1 MEMIERCN
9 ETINGMVWGAP
20 MLVLLVATGV
30 WMTARTG
37 FFQIARLGHWWSR
50 TVGSIFSDARVTEHT
65 GDSSISQFQS
75 LCTALASTVGTGNI
89 VGVAGAVTAGGPGAV
104 FWMWVIAFFSM
115 MTEYAENV
123 LGIYYRRKNEKGE
136 WTGGAMYYLRDGLG
150 AKRGCRQIGSILA
163 GLFALFCFMASFGI
177 GNMTQ
182 ANAIAANLASGFG
195 IPHGLTGVVLMA
207 LAGLVIL
214 GGLKRIAAVTEKLV
228 PFMVVVYMV
237 GTAMIFLLNIHMAGE
252 IFSSIFHGAFGLRA
266 AGGGFLGAGMRKA
279 IVMGMKRGVFSNEA
293 GLGSSV
299 MVHARANVKEPVQQ
313 GMWGIFEVF
322 ADTMAVCT
330 LTAFAILSSG
340 LVDLET
346 GAIAGGLQPASLVS
360 TAFGL
365 SFGSFGA
372 RFVATAVMLFAFSTI
387 LGWSHYGATAC
398 EYLFGRDAVGVYR
411 VAFIAAVCAGALMSE
426 NLSWEIADTL
436 NGLMALPNLIGL
448 LALSGTVA
456 AITENY
462 ERRVFKGSGE
472 APMLSAVSE
481 GEQKPAVQKP

>member
-9 ETINGMVWGAP
+9 EMINGVVWGLP
-20 MLVLLVATGV
+20 MLVLLTATGV
-30 WMTARTG
+30 WMTVRTG
-37 FFQIARLGHWWSR
+37 FFQITRLGHWWSR
-50 TVGSIFSDARVTEHT
+50 TAGSIFSDAGVTEHT
-65 GDSSISQFQS
+65 KDSSISQFQS

-89 VGVAGAVTAGGPGAV
+89 VGVAGSVTAGGPGAV

-136 WTGGAMYYLRDGLG
+136 WAGGAMYYLRDGLG
-150 AKRGCRQIGSILA
+150 AKRGCRQIGRVLA

-182 ANAIAANLASGFG
+182 ANAIAANLSSGFG
-195 IPHGLTGVVLMA
+195 IPPYLTGTVLMA

-228 PFMVVVYMV
+228 PFMVVVYMA

-252 IFSSIFHGAFGLRA
+252 IFTSIFRGAFGLRA
-266 AGGGFLGAGMRKA
+266 AGGGLLGAGMRKA
-279 IVMGMKRGVFSNEA
+279 VVMGMKRGVFSNEA

-299 MVHARANVKEPVQQ
+299 MVHASSNVKEPVQQ

-330 LTAFAILSSG
+330 LTAFAVLSSG
-340 LVDLET
+340 LVDLDT
-346 GAIAGGLQPASLVS
+346 GAIAGGLRSASLVS
-360 TAFGL
+360 AAFGL
-365 SFGSFGA
+365 SFGRFGA
-372 RFVATAVMLFAFSTI
+372 CFVAVAVMLFAFSTI
-387 LGWSHYGATAC
+387 LGWSHYGAIAC
-398 EYLFGRDAVGVYR
+398 EYLFGREAVEVYR
-411 VAFIAAVCAGALMSE
+411 LAFIAAVCAGALMSE

-448 LALSGTVA
+448 LALSGTVT

-462 ERRVFKGSGE
+462 GRRVLKGSAE
-472 APMLSAVSE
+472 TPMLSAFPK
-481 GEQKPAVQKP
+481 GRQ

>member
-1 MEMIERCN
+1 MGMIERCN
-9 ETINGMVWGAP
+9 EVINGAVWGPP
-20 MLVLLVATGV
+20 MLVLLVTTGV
-30 WMTARTG
+30 WMTIRTG
-37 FFQIARLGHWWSR
+37 FFQISRLGHWWSR
-50 TVGSIFSDARVTEHT
+50 TVGSIFSDSYVTEHT
-65 GDSSISQFQS
+65 GDRSISQFQS

-89 VGVAGAVTAGGPGAV
+89 VGVAGAVTVGGPGAV
-104 FWMWVIAFFSM
+104 FWMWAIAFFSM

-136 WTGGAMYYLRDGLG
+136 WAGGAMYYLRDGLG
-150 AKRGCRQIGSILA
+150 AKKGCRQIGKVLA

-182 ANAIAANLASGFG
+182 ANAIAANLASGFR
-195 IPHGLTGVVLMA
+195 IPPWLTGVVLMS
-207 LAGLVIL
+207 LAGLVIA
-214 GGLKRIAAVTEKLV
+214 GGLKRIAAVTERLV
-228 PFMVVVYMV
+228 PFMVVIYMA
-237 GTAMIFLLNIHMAGE
+237 GTAMIFLSNISHAGE
-252 IFSSIFHGAFGLRA
+252 IFSSIFRGAFGIQA

-279 IVMGMKRGVFSNEA
+279 VVMGMKRGVFSNEA

-299 MVHARANVKEPVQQ
+299 MVHASSNVKEPVQQ

-340 LVDLET
+340 LIDLDT
-346 GAIAGGLQPASLVS
+346 GAVAGGYRPASLVS
-360 TAFGL
+360 AAFGL
-365 SFGSFGA
+365 AFGPMGS
-372 RFVATAVMLFAFSTI
+372 RFVAAAVLLFAFSTI
-387 LGWSHYGATAC
+387 LGWSHYGAAAC
-398 EYLFGRDAVGVYR
+398 EYLFGREAVGIYR
-411 VAFIAAVCAGALMSE
+411 AAFIAAVCAGAMMSE
-426 NLSWEIADTL
+426 NLSWDIADTL

-472 APMLSAVSE
+472 PPMLSVFTE
-481 GEQKPAVQKP
+481 RRPYKKQDV